1 MAFHHPTRAGTRG
14 GQGLFKW
21 DDVKDDK
28 HRENYLGHSLNAP
41 VGRWQKNKDLTW
53 YAKDESG
60 TLTAT
65 ETLDAELKLIRQQ
78 EQEALAEAL
87 GYTSGAKRTGGVTKS
102 EIQRLVKLDFE
113 GADGAGGMDDGGE
126 AGLGYKSVKE
136 RTALADGVSAQA
148 VDGPYRDEDGGEW
161 VAAAPPQISTA
172 PDNNASSSFARD
184 DRRSK
189 KEKKEK
195 KDKKDK
201 KARKEKKEE
210 KSEMKRRRREEGA
223 GSDRDERADS
233 VDERQRRRSRMDRS
247 RSPAPRR
254 RDFSPTRSSRRRSP
268 SPSKDTW
275 EGRDGRGYR
284 SRSPAHARER
294 RRSPSESPERPPA
307 RRRRD
312 SPLYDRRRSRS
323 PAARR

>member
-1 MAFHHPTRAGTRG
+1 MTFHHPTRAGTRG

-113 GADGAGGMDDGGE
+113 GAEGGGGMDDGGE

-136 RTALADGVSAQA
+136 RTALADGVSAQP

-161 VAAAPPQISTA
+161 VAAAPSHISTA
-172 PDNNASSSFARD
+172 QDNNASSLDARD
-184 DRRSK
+184 DRRPTNEKKGKKEKIDK
-189 KEKKEK
+189 KEKKAK
-195 KDKKDK
+195 KE
-201 KARKEKKEE
+201 RKEE
-210 KSEMKRRRREEGA
+210 
-223 GSDRDERADS
+223 
-233 VDERQRRRSRMDRS
+233 
-247 RSPAPRR
+247 
-254 RDFSPTRSSRRRSP
+254 
-268 SPSKDTW
+268 
-275 EGRDGRGYR
+275 
-284 SRSPAHARER
+284 
-294 RRSPSESPERPPA
+294 
-307 RRRRD
+307 
-312 SPLYDRRRSRS
+312 
-323 PAARR
+323 